1 MPTTENSNSAISR
14 SQEIRLVAGRELRTQ
29 LFKRSAVI
37 STLIMLILAVGG
49 ILVVARLTGG
59 EDEPYRLG
67 VSASADS
74 ATAAVLTPA
83 LEQITG
89 ANGLTIEVTDVS
101 GTKAEAA
108 LGISGDIEE
117 DATVDMVLDL
127 TGSSPELKVS
137 EEGKAD
143 QAVVAALTNVLQQVA
158 LSEQITAM
166 GGDPTQVT
174 ASLADAVPQVE
185 ALDPPDQ
192 DSADFGARYTV
203 LMIVDILLF
212 IIVMGGGQ
220 TIAMGVVEEKSSR
233 IVEILLACVR
243 PTSLLAGKILGT
255 GTAILVSYG
264 VIGVAAGMTAKLSG
278 VLPEGS
284 VDIDTVL
291 IAMLIWVVVGYA
303 IYAVGYA
310 AAGALVSRQEDVA
323 SAVMPLTMTLMIPYV
338 LSFVMALGDSSSLLY
353 RVLSYLPP
361 FSPFL
366 MPVRLVLGVSSW
378 GEQLVALAIA
388 LAFIPAFV
396 WLAATVYTRAVT
408 RTGARVPLKEV
419 LGRHPA

>member
-1 MPTTENSNSAISR
+1 MPAPEHSNTTISR

-37 STLIMLILAVGG
+37 STLIMLVLAVGG
-49 ILVVARLTGG
+49 ILVVAHLTGG

-67 VSASADS
+67 VSAPDAETTTALVSVLGQVSDS
-74 ATAAVLTPA
+74 
-83 LEQITG
+83 
-89 ANGLTIEVTDVS
+89 NGLTVQVTDVS
-101 GTKAEAA
+101 DTDAEAA
-108 LGISGDIEE
+108 LGITADDGD
-117 DATVDMVLDL
+117 VDMVLDL
-127 TGSSPELKVS
+127 TGPSPALKVS
-137 EEGKAD
+137 EEGNAD
-143 QAVVAALTNVLQQVA
+143 QAVVAAVTNVLQQSA
-158 LSEQITAM
+158 LSEQITAL
-166 GGDPTQVT
+166 GGEPTQVA
-174 ASLADAVPQVE
+174 ASVAGAVPQVE

-192 DSADFGARYTV
+192 DSADFGARYYV
-203 LMIVDILLF
+203 LLIVDILLF

-243 PTSLLAGKILGT
+243 PTSLLAGKVIGT
-255 GTAILVSYG
+255 GTAVLVSYG
-264 VIGVAAGMTAKLSG
+264 LIGIIAGVTAKLSG
-278 VLPEGS
+278 VLPEGA

-291 IAMLIWVVVGYA
+291 VAMIVWMIVGYA

-353 RVLSYLPP
+353 RVLAYLPP

-366 MPVRLVLGVSSW
+366 MPARLVLGVSSW
-378 GEQLVALAIA
+378 GEQAAALVLALV
-388 LAFIPAFV
+388 FIPAFV
-396 WLAATVYTRAVT
+396 WLSARIYTRAVT

-419 LGRHPA
+419 LSRRPA

>member
-1 MPTTENSNSAISR
+1 MPTPENSGTAISR

-37 STLIMLILAVGG
+37 ATLIMLVLAVGG
-49 ILVVARLTGG
+49 ILLVAHLTGG

-67 VSASADS
+67 VSTSDS
-74 ATAAVLTPA
+74 DTVTALESA
-83 LEQITG
+83 LEQVTG
-89 ANGLTIEVTDVS
+89 TNGLPIEVTDVS
-101 GTKAEAA
+101 GTETEAA
-108 LGISGDIEE
+108 LGLSGDE

-127 TGSSPELKVS
+127 TGPSPALKVS

-143 QAVVAALTNVLQQVA
+143 QAVVAATTNVLQQAA
-158 LSEQITAM
+158 LSEQITTL
-166 GGDPTQVT
+166 GGDPAQV
-174 ASLADAVPQVE
+174 AVSLAEAVPQVE

-203 LMIVDILLF
+203 LIVIDVLLF
-212 IIVMGGGQ
+212 IVVMGGGQ

-243 PTSLLAGKILGT
+243 PSSLLAGKVLGT
-255 GTAILVSYG
+255 GTAVLVSYG
-264 VIGVAAGMTAKLSG
+264 LIGVTAGVTAKLSG
-278 VLPEGS
+278 VLPEGT
-284 VDIDTVL
+284 VDVDAVL
-291 IAMLIWVVVGYA
+291 VAMIVWMIVGLA

-338 LSFVMALGDSSSLLY
+338 LSIVMALGDSSSLLY
-353 RVLSYLPP
+353 QVLAYLPP
-361 FSPFL
+361 FAPFL

-378 GEQLVALAIA
+378 GEQLAALALA
-388 LAFIPAFV
+388 LVFIPVFV
-396 WLAATVYTRAVT
+396 WLAARVYTRAVT
-408 RTGARVPLKEV
+408 RTGARVPLREV
-419 LGRHPA
+419 LSRRSA

>member
-1 MPTTENSNSAISR
+1 MSTSPQAISR
-14 SQEIRLVAGRELRTQ
+14 SQEIRLVAGRELRAQ

-37 STLIMLILAVGG
+37 STLVMLVLAVGG
-49 ILVVARLTGG
+49 ILVVAHLTGG

-67 VSASADS
+67 VSAPAD
-74 ATAAVLTPA
+74 AVALRPA

-89 ANGLTIEVTDVS
+89 TNGLPIEVTTDVS
-101 GTKAEAA
+101 DAEAA
-108 LGISGDIEE
+108 LGVSGDIDE
-117 DATVDMVLDL
+117 DATLDMVLDL
-127 TGSSPELKVS
+127 NGASPALKVT
-137 EEGKAD
+137 EEGRAD
-143 QAVVAALTNVLQQVA
+143 QAVVASVTNVLQQAA
-158 LSEQITAM
+158 LSDEISAL
-166 GGDPTQVT
+166 GGDPTQVA
-174 ASLADAVPQVE
+174 ASLAGAVPQVE

-203 LMIVDILLF
+203 LLIVDILLF

-243 PTSLLAGKILGT
+243 PTSLLAGKVIGT
-255 GTAILVSYG
+255 GTAVLVSYG
-264 VIGVAAGMTAKLSG
+264 LIGIFAGVTAKLSG
-278 VLPEGS
+278 VLPEGA

-291 IAMLIWVVVGYA
+291 VAMIVWMIVGYA

-338 LSFVMALGDSSSLLY
+338 LSFVMALGDASSPLY
-353 RVLSYLPP
+353 RVLAYLPP
-361 FSPFL
+361 FAPFL
-366 MPVRLVLGVSSW
+366 MPARLVLGVSSW
-378 GEQLVALAIA
+378 GEQLAALVLA
-388 LAFIPAFV
+388 LVFIPVFV
-396 WLAATVYTRAVT
+396 WLSARVYTRAVT

-419 LGRHPA
+419 LGRRPA

>member
-1 MPTTENSNSAISR
+1 MSTSPQAISR
-14 SQEIRLVAGRELRTQ
+14 SQEIRLVAGRELRAQ

-37 STLIMLILAVGG
+37 STLVMLVLAVGG
-49 ILVVARLTGG
+49 ILVVAHLTGG

-67 VSASADS
+67 VSAPAD
-74 ATAAVLTPA
+74 AVALRPA

-89 ANGLTIEVTDVS
+89 TNGLPIEVTTDVS
-101 GTKAEAA
+101 DAEAA
-108 LGISGDIEE
+108 LGVSGDIDE
-117 DATVDMVLDL
+117 DATLDMVLDL
-127 TGSSPELKVS
+127 NSTSPALKVT
-137 EEGKAD
+137 EEGRAD
-143 QAVVAALTNVLQQVA
+143 QAVVASVTNVLQQAA
-158 LSEQITAM
+158 LSDEISAL
-166 GGDPTQVT
+166 GGDPTQVA
-174 ASLADAVPQVE
+174 ASLAGAVPQVE

-203 LMIVDILLF
+203 LLIVDILLF

-243 PTSLLAGKILGT
+243 PTSLLAGKVIGT
-255 GTAILVSYG
+255 GTAVLVSYG
-264 VIGVAAGMTAKLSG
+264 LIGIFAGVTAKLSG
-278 VLPEGS
+278 VLPEGA

-291 IAMLIWVVVGYA
+291 LAMIVWMIVGYA

-338 LSFVMALGDSSSLLY
+338 LSFVMALGDASSPLY
-353 RVLSYLPP
+353 RVLAYLPP
-361 FSPFL
+361 FAPFL
-366 MPVRLVLGVSSW
+366 MPARLVLGVSSW
-378 GEQLVALAIA
+378 GEQLAALVLA
-388 LAFIPAFV
+388 LVFIPVFV
-396 WLAATVYTRAVT
+396 WLSARVYTRAVT

-419 LGRHPA
+419 LGRRPA